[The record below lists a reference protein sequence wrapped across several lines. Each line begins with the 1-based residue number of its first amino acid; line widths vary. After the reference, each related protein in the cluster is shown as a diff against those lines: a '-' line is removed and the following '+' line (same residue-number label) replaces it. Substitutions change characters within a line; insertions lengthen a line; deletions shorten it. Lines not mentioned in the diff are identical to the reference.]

1 MNWWEFWKPRT
12 QKSDFT
18 AAFLEQA
25 KVNIPSIRAIDQLN
39 FVVLDTET
47 TGLDPAVDFILSFGA
62 VKISNLTI
70 QISTAVEWYPISPK
84 NGKETAQIHEIVAT
98 KTPILIS
105 EFVPNLFA
113 YLGDSILV
121 GHHLGFDLEML
132 LKASRVYG
140 LEEFPNPC
148 VDTMN
153 LAIRLEHGPH
163 ADRTQIKRED
173 YTLDALCARYGI
185 IPEDRHTAAGDAF
198 LTAQILLK
206 LLALAKQKGIK
217 DFGQLMR

>member
-1 MNWWEFWKPRT
+1 MTWWEFWKPST

-25 KVNIPSIRAIDQLN
+25 KVIIPSIRTIDQLN

-70 QISTAVEWYPISPK
+70 QISSAVEWYPISPK
-84 NGKETAQIHEIVAT
+84 NGKETAQIHEILNT
-98 KTPILIS
+98 KAPIPIA
-105 EFVPNLFA
+105 EFVPKFLEYIGN
-113 YLGDSILV
+113 SILV
-121 GHHLGFDLEML
+121 GHHVGFDLQML
-132 LKASRVYG
+132 LKACKAFG
-140 LEEFPNPC
+140 LEDFPNPC

-163 ADRTQIKRED
+163 ADRTQIKREE
-173 YTLDALCARYGI
+173 YSLDALCTRYGI
-185 IPEDRHTAAGDAF
+185 ITEDRHTAAGDAF
-198 LTAQILLK
+198 LTAQVFLK
-206 LLALAKQKGIK
+206 LLALARRKGIN
-217 DFGQLMR
+217 DFGQLLR

>member
-1 MNWWEFWKPRT
+1 MTWWEFWKPST

-25 KVNIPSIRAIDQLN
+25 KVGIPSIRTIDQLN

-70 QISTAVEWYPISPK
+70 QISSAVEWYPISPK
-84 NGKETAQIHEIVAT
+84 NGKETAQIHEILNT
-98 KTPILIS
+98 KAPIPIA
-105 EFVPNLFA
+105 EFVPKFLEYIGN
-113 YLGDSILV
+113 SILV
-121 GHHLGFDLEML
+121 GHHVGFDLQML
-132 LKASRVYG
+132 LKACKAFG
-140 LEEFPNPC
+140 LEDFPNPC

-163 ADRTQIKRED
+163 ADRTQIKREE
-173 YTLDALCARYGI
+173 YSLDALCVRYGI
-185 IPEDRHTAAGDAF
+185 ITEDRHTAAGDAF
-198 LTAQILLK
+198 LTAQVFLK
-206 LLALAKQKGIK
+206 LLALARRKGIK
-217 DFGQLMR
+217 DFGQLVR

>member
-1 MNWWEFWKPRT
+1 MSWWEFWKPRT
-12 QKSDFT
+12 QQSDFT

-70 QISTAVEWYPISPK
+70 QISTAVEWYPDSPK

-98 KTPILIS
+98 KTPIPIS

-132 LKASRVYG
+132 VKTCRVYG
-140 LEEFPNPC
+140 LEDFPNPC

-163 ADRTQIKRED
+163 ADRTQIKRDD

-185 IPEDRHTAAGDAF
+185 ITEDRHTAAGDAF

-206 LLALAKQKGIK
+206 LLALARQKGIK

>member
-1 MNWWEFWKPRT
+1 MTWWEFWKPST

-25 KVNIPSIRAIDQLN
+25 KVSIPSIRTIDQLN

-70 QISTAVEWYPISPK
+70 QISSAVEWYPISPK
-84 NGKETAQIHEIVAT
+84 NGKETAQIHEILNT
-98 KTPILIS
+98 KAPIPIA
-105 EFVPNLFA
+105 EFVPKFLEYIGN
-113 YLGDSILV
+113 SIIV
-121 GHHLGFDLEML
+121 GHHVGFDLQML
-132 LKASRVYG
+132 LKACKAFG
-140 LEEFPNPC
+140 LEDFPNPC

-163 ADRTQIKRED
+163 ADRTQIKREE
-173 YTLDALCARYGI
+173 YSLDALCTRYGI
-185 IPEDRHTAAGDAF
+185 ITEDRHTAAGDAF
-198 LTAQILLK
+198 LTAQVFLK
-206 LLALAKQKGIK
+206 LLALARRKGIN
-217 DFGQLMR
+217 DFGQLLR

>member
-1 MNWWEFWKPRT
+1 MTWWEFWKPST

-25 KVNIPSIRAIDQLN
+25 KVSIPSIRTIDQLN

-70 QISTAVEWYPISPK
+70 QISSAVEWYPISPK
-84 NGKETAQIHEIVAT
+84 NGKETAQIHEILNT
-98 KTPILIS
+98 KAPIPIA
-105 EFVPNLFA
+105 EFVPKFLEYIGN
-113 YLGDSILV
+113 SILV
-121 GHHLGFDLEML
+121 GHHVGFDLQML
-132 LKASRVYG
+132 LKACKAFG
-140 LEEFPNPC
+140 LEDFPNPC

-163 ADRTQIKRED
+163 ADRTQIKREE
-173 YTLDALCARYGI
+173 YSLDALCTRYGI
-185 IPEDRHTAAGDAF
+185 ITEDRHTAAGDAF
-198 LTAQILLK
+198 LTAQVFLK
-206 LLALAKQKGIK
+206 LLALARRKGIN
-217 DFGQLMR
+217 DFGQLLR